1 LIGAMTAAALAL
13 RDVPRLAREGFD
25 GMGSAYGNVI
35 SLTISA
41 QCFGAGVAASGLGDA
56 LLRHVGGSPWALA
69 ASSVAMPWVL
79 AALSGSGSGPVLA
92 FAQIGLAP
100 LGDRPGLDSPG
111 ALACLAAAFG
121 RTMSPVSAVV
131 VCGAGLAG

>member
-1 LIGAMTAAALAL
+1 MAPDGLAAPPAAGDDWKPLAGALPVVRAMLIGVMAAAALAL
-13 RDVPRLAREGFD
+13 RDLTRLAREGFD

-69 ASSVAMPWVL
+69 ASSVAMPWAL
-79 AALSGSGSGPVLA
+79 AALSGSG
-92 FAQIGLAP
+92 
-100 LGDRPGLDSPG
+100 
-111 ALACLAAAFG
+111 
-121 RTMSPVSAVV
+121 
-131 VCGAGLAG
+131 